1 MIIIR
6 QGVIH
11 DMPSARNPDPAPGP
25 AFAPDLAGTRLC
37 DLALELA
44 ERSGLRVCMISYD
57 DGSTELQVLHASP
70 VAADPAG
77 FTGTARELLSQIHSI
92 ASDSDVQAAA
102 GLIHAVLCGSS
113 T

>member
-6 QGVIH
+6 KGVIH
-11 DMPSARNPDPAPGP
+11 DVPSAWNPDPAPEP

-37 DLALELA
+37 NLALELA
-44 ERSGLRVCMISYD
+44 ERSSLRVCMISYD
-57 DGSTELQVLHASP
+57 DGGTELQVLHASP
-70 VAADPAG
+70 AAADPAG
-77 FTGTARELLSQIHSI
+77 FTGTARELLSRIHSV

-102 GLIHAVLCGSS
+102 DLIHAVLCGAS